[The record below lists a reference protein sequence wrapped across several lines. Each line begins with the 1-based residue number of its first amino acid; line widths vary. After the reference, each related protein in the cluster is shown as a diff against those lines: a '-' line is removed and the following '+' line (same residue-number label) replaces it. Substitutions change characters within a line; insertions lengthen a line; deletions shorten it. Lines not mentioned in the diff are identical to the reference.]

1 MTVKGE
7 KCVPGVYTPTLHI
20 HVHRE
25 FHTYKPPGRGDGR
38 LAVADANRG
47 LLDEDMS
54 NTPFLL
60 KAVSGLLIAA
70 AAPVYCVWCLRK
82 MSMEGTIQLPQN
94 TRAKLERSF
103 ETTLLKY
110 PDKPESSNG
119 S

>member
-1 MTVKGE
+1 MFARSFVYILPKYSQRISHLRWVVATGARGE
-7 KCVPGVYTPTLHI
+7 
-20 HVHRE
+20 
-25 FHTYKPPGRGDGR
+25 
-38 LAVADANRG
+38 ADANRG

-82 MSMEGTIQLPQN
+82 MSMEGTIRLPQN

>member
-1 MTVKGE
+1 MAG
-7 KCVPGVYTPTLHI
+7 
-20 HVHRE
+20 
-25 FHTYKPPGRGDGR
+25 
-38 LAVADANRG
+38 AQDANRR

>member
-1 MTVKGE
+1 
-7 KCVPGVYTPTLHI
+7 VYFNPSIFTANFTPSRLLSWR
-20 HVHRE
+20 RE
-25 FHTYKPPGRGDGR
+25 PAG
-38 LAVADANRG
+38 AWQDANRG
-47 LLDEDMS
+47 SLDEDMS

>member
-1 MTVKGE
+1 
-7 KCVPGVYTPTLHI
+7 VYTFNPQYSQRISHL
-20 HVHRE
+20 RAS
-25 FHTYKPPGRGDGR
+25 GRGDAGSLGVAGR
-38 LAVADANRG
+38 RG

-82 MSMEGTIQLPQN
+82 MSMEGTIRLPQN

>member
-7 KCVPGVYTPTLHI
+7 KWERSFQPSIFTANFTPT
-20 HVHRE
+20 
-25 FHTYKPPGRGDGR
+25 R
-38 LAVADANRG
+38 LPDVATGEAVAVADANRG

>member
-1 MTVKGE
+1 MCIE
-7 KCVPGVYTPTLHI
+7 NPQYSQRISHL
-20 HVHRE
+20 RAS
-25 FHTYKPPGRGDGR
+25 GRGDAGR
-38 LAVADANRG
+38 LAVWQDANRR

>member
-1 MTVKGE
+1 MGK
-7 KCVPGVYTPTLHI
+7 KFPTLHI
-20 HVHRE
+20 HSE
-25 FHTYKPPGRGDGR
+25 FHTYAPPDVATGGWPSAGRGDGR
-38 LAVADANRG
+38 LAVADANRR

>member
-1 MTVKGE
+1 M
-7 KCVPGVYTPTLHI
+7 
-20 HVHRE
+20 
-25 FHTYKPPGRGDGR
+25 
-38 LAVADANRG
+38 AVADANRG

>member
-1 MTVKGE
+1 
-7 KCVPGVYTPTLHI
+7 
-20 HVHRE
+20 
-25 FHTYKPPGRGDGR
+25 
-38 LAVADANRG
+38 
-47 LLDEDMS
+47 MS

-70 AAPVYCVWCLRK
+70 AAPVYCVWCLRQ
-82 MSMEGTIQLPQN
+82 MSMEGTIRLPN

-110 PDKPESSNG
+110 PVKPETSDG

>member
-1 MTVKGE
+1 MFSRSMCTS
-7 KCVPGVYTPTLHI
+7 TPQYSQRISHL
-20 HVHRE
+20 RAS
-25 FHTYKPPGRGDGR
+25 FRGDGSLHR
-38 LAVADANRG
+38 GVADANRG

-82 MSMEGTIQLPQN
+82 MSMEGTIRLPQN

>member
-1 MTVKGE
+1 MGK
-7 KCVPGVYTPTLHI
+7 KFPTLHI
-20 HVHRE
+20 HSE
-25 FHTYKPPGRGDGR
+25 FHTYAPPDVATGEAV
-38 LAVADANRG
+38 AVADANRG

>member
-1 MTVKGE
+1 MPGPNYSQRISHLRLWDGTRGE
-7 KCVPGVYTPTLHI
+7 
-20 HVHRE
+20 
-25 FHTYKPPGRGDGR
+25 
-38 LAVADANRG
+38 ADANRG

-82 MSMEGTIQLPQN
+82 MSMEGTIRLPN

-110 PDKPESSNG
+110 PVKPETSDG

>member
-1 MTVKGE
+1 VKGE
-7 KCVPGVYTPTLHI
+7 KCFPGRCVKNLNI
-20 HVHRE
+20 HSE
-25 FHTYKPPGRGDGR
+25 FHTYAPPDVATRGGWPCGRTR
-38 LAVADANRG
+38 IAA